1 MTKKD
6 AEPDEMRMPAGKFE
20 DLMRRALDAPPP
32 PQIPEPEAATDSGK
46 ADTKKKK
53 K

>member
-1 MTKKD
+1 MTKKA

-32 PQIPEPEAATDSGK
+32 PQALEPEAPPNSGK
-46 ADTKKKK
+46 SATKKKK